1 MKEVLFLAGGTGIAP
16 AMQVADIIARREGG
30 ARCRI
35 LWANRRRE
43 ECVGGEGRSV
53 LPGRLSGW
61 RSLFGLEENV
71 VTASEDERTESQD
84 KGVIVREL
92 EALKE
97 RAKGKVGVEY
107 FVDEEGSFIKSEHV
121 LGHLRH
127 TLKHSGPGKVGEDG
141 GQKLILI
148 SGPDGF
154 IEHWAGK
161 KVWVGGHEAQGPLGG
176 VLSQLDLKDWK
187 VWKL

>member
-1 MKEVLFLAGGTGIAP
+1 MTDILFLAGGTGIAP
-16 AMQVADIIARREGG
+16 AMQVADIIARRGDG
-30 ARCRI
+30 ARCKI

-43 ECVGGEGRSV
+43 ECVGGERKSV

-71 VTASEDERTESQD
+71 VTMSEDEMAEKQD
-84 KGVIVREL
+84 KGLIVREL

-97 RAKGKVGVEY
+97 RSTGKLDVEY
-107 FVDEEGSFIKSEHV
+107 FVDEESDFIKSGHV
-121 LGHLRH
+121 LEHLRH
-127 TLKHSGPGKVGEDG
+127 SLKHNTTGKVKDG
-141 GQKLILI
+141 GQKLILV
-148 SGPDGF
+148 SGPEGF

-161 KVWVGGHEAQGPLGG
+161 KVWVGGHEAQGMLGG
-176 VLSQLDLKDWK
+176 VLSRLDLKDWK